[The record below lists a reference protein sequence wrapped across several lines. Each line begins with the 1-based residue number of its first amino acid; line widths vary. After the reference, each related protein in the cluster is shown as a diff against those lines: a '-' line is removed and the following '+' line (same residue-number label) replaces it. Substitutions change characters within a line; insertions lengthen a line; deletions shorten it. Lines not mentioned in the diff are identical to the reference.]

1 MTIAVGLKLIPP
13 GQGSKLREY
22 YIRFECSMYG
32 VLHVDNEAHTVSLIP
47 LKELNNV
54 PVFVEPLNPYELHGV
69 RVFDSSSFRM
79 VLCFFDR
86 FYVTVGDMHVLE
98 FDSPQEYMEH
108 MRVSL
113 YDEVLF
119 LPIAECQETNP
130 WRTLSR
136 SDGAGSLWLCDFS
149 PAEEGVNPGPARPGP
164 ASCSTRTLC
173 RLWREVDGSL
183 TLKPARSFAVC
194 DMWEE
199 NNCSTSS
206 WRLTSV
212 RKRTTL

>member
-1 MTIAVGLKLIPP
+1 MALKLIPP
-13 GQGSKLREY
+13 GQGRSEREY
-22 YIRFECSMYG
+22 YVRFEGSMYG
-32 VLHVDNEAHTVSLIP
+32 VLHVDNEARTVSLIP
-47 LKELNNV
+47 LKELGNV
-54 PVFVEPLNPYELHGV
+54 PVFVEPLDPYELYGV

-98 FDSPQEYMEH
+98 FDNPQAYMAH

-113 YDEVLF
+113 YDAVLF
-119 LPIAECQETNP
+119 PPVAEGQETNP

-136 SDGAGSLWLCDFS
+136 SDDVDSVWLCDFS
-149 PAEEGVNPGPARPGP
+149 PAEEGVNPGPG
-164 ASCSTRTLC
+164 SCSTRTLC

-183 TLKPARSFAVC
+183 TLKPARSHAVC
-194 DMWEE
+194 DKWEE
-199 NNCSTSS
+199 NNCSTGS

>member
-1 MTIAVGLKLIPP
+1 MGLKLIPL
-13 GQGSKLREY
+13 GRGLSEKEY
-22 YIRFECSMYG
+22 YVRFEGSMYG
-32 VLHVDNEAHTVSLIP
+32 VLHVDNTAPTVSLVP
-47 LKELNNV
+47 LKRLDDI
-54 PVFVEPLNPYELHGV
+54 PVFVEPLDPYKLCGV

-98 FDSPQEYMEH
+98 FDSPQAYMEH

-113 YDEVLF
+113 YDAVLF
-119 LPIAECQETNP
+119 PPAVEGQETNP

-136 SDGAGSLWLCDFS
+136 SDGIGSVWLCDFS
-149 PAEEGVNPGPARPGP
+149 PVEEGVDPGSGGTL
-164 ASCSTRTLC
+164 TRTLC
-173 RLWREVDGSL
+173 RLWRGVDGSL
-183 TLKPARSFAVC
+183 TLKPARGTAIC
-194 DMWEE
+194 DAWEE

-212 RKRTTL
+212 RKRTKL

>member
-1 MTIAVGLKLIPP
+1 MGLKLIPP

-22 YIRFECSMYG
+22 YIRLEGSMYG
-32 VLHVDNEAHTVSLIP
+32 VLHVDNEAHTVNLVPFNEID
-47 LKELNNV
+47 NV

-69 RVFDSSSFRM
+69 RVFDSSSFRI
-79 VLCFFDR
+79 VLCFFGR

-98 FDSPQEYMEH
+98 FDSPQAYMEH

-113 YDEVLF
+113 YDAVLF
-119 LPIAECQETNP
+119 PPVSEGQETNP

-136 SDGAGSLWLCDFS
+136 SYDAFNTWLCDFQ
-149 PAEEGVNPGPARPGP
+149 PVEEGVDTSLG
-164 ASCSTRTLC
+164 STLTRTLC
-173 RLWREVDGSL
+173 RLRREEDGSL
-183 TLKPARSFAVC
+183 TLKPVRSLAIC
-194 DMWEE
+194 EAWEE

-212 RKRTTL
+212 RKRTAQ

>member
-1 MTIAVGLKLIPP
+1 MALKWIPP

-22 YIRFECSMYG
+22 YIRFEGSMYD
-32 VLHVDNEAHTVSLIP
+32 VLHVDNEAHIVDLVP
-47 LKELNNV
+47 LKKFDNF
-54 PVFVEPLNPYELHGV
+54 PVFVEMLDPYKLCGV

-98 FDSPQEYMEH
+98 FDSPQAYMKH

-113 YDEVLF
+113 YDAVLF
-119 LPIAECQETNP
+119 PPVTDGQETNP

-136 SDGAGSLWLCDFS
+136 SDDVGATWLCDFS
-149 PAEEGVNPGPARPGP
+149 PVDEGVDLGPG
-164 ASCSTRTLC
+164 SKLTRVRC

-183 TLKPARSFAVC
+183 TLKPAQSTAIC
-194 DMWEE
+194 DGWDE
-199 NNCSTSS
+199 NNCSTGLR
-206 WRLTSV
+206 RLTSV
-212 RKRTTL
+212 RKRTRP